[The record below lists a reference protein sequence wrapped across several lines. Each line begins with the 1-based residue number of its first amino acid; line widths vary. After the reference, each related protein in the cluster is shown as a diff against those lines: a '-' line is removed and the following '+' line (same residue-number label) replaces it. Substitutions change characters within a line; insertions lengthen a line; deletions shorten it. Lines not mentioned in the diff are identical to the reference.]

1 MTEATMKEGMEMVTQ
16 EMLAG
21 LPEEQAAAIMAEVE
35 AQARE
40 AAGLRE
46 ERDALAAQL
55 AEAVAAGQAET
66 AAVRGAYDAYRAEVE
81 LREKEAAMRRL
92 LADAGA
98 NPAVV
103 ELLVGQANLAEEA
116 LQDGKL
122 ARGDELVAAM
132 RQRWGELFATRESEP
147 VGAMNPPRGEE
158 TVLSRQVVEGMSLE
172 EINRNWGAVKAALN
186 ICR

>member
-1 MTEATMKEGMEMVTQ
+1 MVTQ

-21 LPEEQAAAIMAEVE
+21 LPEEQAAAIRTAVE
-35 AQARE
+35 EQERE

-46 ERDALAAQL
+46 ERDALTAQL

-66 AAVRGAYDAYRAEVE
+66 AAVQGAYDAYRAEVE
-81 LREKEAAMRRL
+81 LQEKRTALRGL
-92 LADAGA
+92 LAEAGA

-103 ELLVGQANLAEEA
+103 ELLVEQAHLAEAEW
-116 LQDGKL
+116 QDGRL
-122 ARGDELVAAM
+122 TQGDALVAEL
-132 RQRWGELFATRESEP
+132 RTRWGALFATRESVP
-147 VGAMNPPRGEE
+147 VEAMNPLKGEE
-158 TVLSRQVVEGMSLE
+158 TVLSRQAVEGMSLE